1 MPTLEST
8 TAANTTA
15 IAIDNLPD
23 FTSEVYKDAYS
34 RINAIVI
41 EGEKEAHDNYLAIG
55 TLIPDKAEELKK
67 LAMDYIKA
75 TNANDLSTA
84 ETILHNME
92 ELKKLTHA

>member
-1 MPTLEST
+1 MNS
-8 TAANTTA
+8 
-15 IAIDNLPD
+15 
-23 FTSEVYKDAYS
+23 
-34 RINAIVI
+34 INKTRV
-41 EGEKEAHDNYLAIG
+41 ED
-55 TLIPDKAEELKK
+55 ELKK

>member
-1 MPTLEST
+1 MNQSKV
-8 TAANTTA
+8 
-15 IAIDNLPD
+15 D
-23 FTSEVYKDAYS
+23 
-34 RINAIVI
+34 
-41 EGEKEAHDNYLAIG
+41 
-55 TLIPDKAEELKK
+55 EELKK